1 MPAAVSGK
9 IDGGRCFVMKKTL
22 LIFLSLLIMST
33 LLVSCLGD
41 KNPDSSVDESTSQG
55 DISENSDVSEISEE
69 ESDPEVIAKIGKIN
83 AALKYNLPDSYGYSN
98 IIAGQKYTINL
109 DSYSQLPDDGKKLT
123 DNDDA
128 ALATTKMGGLFGRKD
143 IEITVDLKP
152 ETNLG
157 VFPSTA
163 VITPMR
169 GNIPKI

>member
-69 ESDPEVIAKIGKIN
+69 ESDPEVIQNQENKRGVKI
-83 AALKYNLPDSYGYSN
+83 SN
-98 IIAGQKYTINL
+98 PTTTAIPNIVDEYTINL
-109 DSYSQLPDDGKKLT
+109 DSYSQLPTTARST

-128 ALATTKMGGLFGRKD
+128 ISDNENGWAFWEKGYR
-143 IEITVDLKP
+143 
-152 ETNLG
+152 NN
-157 VFPSTA
+157 
-163 VITPMR
+163 R
-169 GNIPKI
+169 